1 MGSRAVR
8 VSLSSC
14 SIPDSAYLLGLGVLT
29 DGTVRESGFELGRR
43 RCGPVSSEC
52 LSPGA
57 AEGST
62 VQGAQYLGGQATVT
76 EAGPS
81 KSGSHSSADAVVSW
95 TADGCLGWPGLGSK
109 SEVWWVVYTAP
120 YCGSRVSPPRFLAWQ
135 GARRLLPDGISR
147 GCCLQARTIT
157 NDRPPAWADRLKGE
171 REAREDSIPPLQNA
185 VRKSCADCNR

>member
-14 SIPDSAYLLGLGVLT
+14 GIPDSAYLLGLGVLT

-62 VQGAQYLGGQATVT
+62 VQGAQYLGGQATVAAT
-76 EAGPS
+76 GPS
-81 KSGSHSSADAVVSW
+81 KSGSHSRADAVVSW
-95 TADGCLGWPGLGSK
+95 TAGGCLGWPGLGSK
-109 SEVWWVVYTAP
+109 CEVWWWCTVAVVCLP
-120 YCGSRVSPPRFLAWQ
+120 HVS
-135 GARRLLPDGISR
+135 
-147 GCCLQARTIT
+147 
-157 NDRPPAWADRLKGE
+157 
-171 REAREDSIPPLQNA
+171 
-185 VRKSCADCNR
+185 